1 MAKTA
6 IATSSTARGT
16 VRTGSRASSDMLDT
30 VSMPV
35 YASIATGIDSAKFDH
50 VGAMPRWTLDVR
62 MCGERTSTAPTATSR
77 SCVAKSATARK
88 MLIRADSWMPTMFT
102 STRTTITTTPTTMSH
117 GFWRSGGQ
125 NTDR

>member
-6 IATSSTARGT
+6 IATNITARGT
-16 VRTGSRASSDMLDT
+16 VRTGSRASSDMFDT

-35 YASIATGIDSAKFDH
+35 YASIATGIDSAKFDQ
-50 VGAMPRWTLDVR
+50 VGATPRWMFAFRID
-62 MCGERTSTAPTATSR
+62 GESTSIAPTATSS

-102 STRTTITTTPTTMSH
+102 TTRTTITTIPNTMSH
-117 GFWRSGGQ
+117 GFWRSGSQ
-125 NTDR
+125 KTER